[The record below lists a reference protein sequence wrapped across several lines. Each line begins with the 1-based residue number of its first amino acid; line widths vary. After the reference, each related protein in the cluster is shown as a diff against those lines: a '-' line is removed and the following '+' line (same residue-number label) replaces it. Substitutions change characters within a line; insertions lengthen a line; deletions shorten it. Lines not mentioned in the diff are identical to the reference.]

1 MCLGNIHKTRKRQGM
16 IDRGI
21 AVNTDVLM
29 GFGTGLVLLALS
41 TNSFADSCDAVIDA
55 LQQERHLSQVKQT
68 DGKQTTEY
76 RDGPSIVLSL
86 SCAMGSP
93 NVATTWDGPTP
104 DQAFY
109 DLVGRTGSLVS
120 KRSAADI
127 VEASRQCRQ
136 QALKDESEI
145 ATVEQKGLAIEC
157 QAFARDGGS
166 TTITVF
172 AE

>member
-1 MCLGNIHKTRKRQGM
+1 MK
-16 IDRGI
+16 
-21 AVNTDVLM
+21 TDVLI
-29 GFGTGLVLLALS
+29 GACTSLILFALS
-41 TNSFADSCDAVIDA
+41 TNALAEPCDNVLAA

-68 DGKQTTEY
+68 EGKQTTEY
-76 RDGPSIVLSL
+76 RDGPNIVLSL
-86 SCAMGSP
+86 SCAVGTP
-93 NVATTWDGPTP
+93 NVAVTWDGPAP

-120 KRSAADI
+120 KRSAAD
-127 VEASRQCRQ
+127 VVKASQQCRQ

-157 QAFARDGGS
+157 QAFARDGGG

-172 AE
+172 AD

>member
-1 MCLGNIHKTRKRQGM
+1 MK
-16 IDRGI
+16 
-21 AVNTDVLM
+21 TDVLM
-29 GFGTGLVLLALS
+29 GAFTGLMLFALS
-41 TNSFADSCDAVIDA
+41 TNALAEPCDDVLAA

-68 DGKQTTEY
+68 EGKQTTEY
-76 RDGPSIVLSL
+76 RDGPNIALSL
-86 SCAMGSP
+86 SCATGAP
-93 NVATTWDGPTP
+93 NIAITWDGPTP

-120 KRSAADI
+120 KSPAADI
-127 VEASRQCRQ
+127 VKASKHCRQ
-136 QALKDESEI
+136 QALKDDSEI

-157 QAFARDGGS
+157 QAFARDGGG

>member
-1 MCLGNIHKTRKRQGM
+1 MK
-16 IDRGI
+16 
-21 AVNTDVLM
+21 TDVLI
-29 GFGTGLVLLALS
+29 GACTSLILFALS
-41 TNSFADSCDAVIDA
+41 TNALAEPCDNILAA

-68 DGKQTTEY
+68 EGKQTTEY
-76 RDGPSIVLSL
+76 RDGPNIVLSL
-86 SCAMGSP
+86 SCAVGAP
-93 NVATTWDGPTP
+93 NVAVTWDGPAP

-120 KRSAADI
+120 KLSAAD
-127 VEASRQCRQ
+127 VVKASRQCRQ

-157 QAFARDGGS
+157 QAFARDGGG

-172 AE
+172 AD

>member
-1 MCLGNIHKTRKRQGM
+1 M
-16 IDRGI
+16 IQRGT

-29 GFGTGLVLLALS
+29 GFGAGLVLLALS
-41 TNSFADSCDAVIDA
+41 TNAMAEPCDDVLAA

-68 DGKQTTEY
+68 EGKLTTEY
-76 RDGPSIVLSL
+76 RDGPNIVLSL
-86 SCAMGSP
+86 SCAVGAP
-93 NVATTWDGPTP
+93 NIAVTWDGPAP

-109 DLVGRTGSLVS
+109 DLVGRTGSLVA
-120 KRSAADI
+120 KHSAAD
-127 VEASRQCRQ
+127 VVKASKQCRQ
-136 QALKDESEI
+136 HALKDESEI

-157 QAFARDGGS
+157 QAFARDGGG

>member
-1 MCLGNIHKTRKRQGM
+1 MNI
-16 IDRGI
+16 D
-21 AVNTDVLM
+21 ALM
-29 GFGTGLVLLALS
+29 GVGAGLVLLALS
-41 TNSFADSCDAVIDA
+41 TNVFAEPCNDVLSA

-68 DGKQTTEY
+68 EGKQTTEY
-76 RDGPSIVLSL
+76 RDGPNIALSL
-86 SCAMGSP
+86 SCATGAP
-93 NVATTWDGPTP
+93 NIAISWDGPTP

-120 KRSAADI
+120 KSPAADI
-127 VEASRQCRQ
+127 VKASKQCRQ
-136 QALKDESEI
+136 QALKDDSEI

-157 QAFARDGGS
+157 QAFARDGGG

>member
-1 MCLGNIHKTRKRQGM
+1 MK
-16 IDRGI
+16 
-21 AVNTDVLM
+21 TDVLM
-29 GFGTGLVLLALS
+29 GFGAGLVLLALS
-41 TNSFADSCDAVIDA
+41 TTAFAEPCDDVLAA

-68 DGKQTTEY
+68 EGKRNTEY
-76 RDGPSIVLSL
+76 RDGPNIALSL
-86 SCAMGSP
+86 SCAVGAP
-93 NVATTWDGPTP
+93 NIAVTWDGPAP

-120 KRSAADI
+120 KRPAADI
-127 VEASRQCRQ
+127 VKASKQCRQ

-157 QAFARDGGS
+157 QAFARDGGG
-166 TTITVF
+166 TVITVF

>member
-1 MCLGNIHKTRKRQGM
+1 M
-16 IDRGI
+16 
-21 AVNTDVLM
+21 NTYGLM
-29 GFGTGLVLLALS
+29 GVGAGLVLLTLS
-41 TNSFADSCDAVIDA
+41 TSVFAEPCNDMLSA

-68 DGKQTTEY
+68 EGKQTTEY
-76 RDGPSIVLSL
+76 RDGPNIALSL
-86 SCAMGSP
+86 SCSTGTP
-93 NVATTWDGPTP
+93 NIAITWDGPTP
-104 DQAFY
+104 DQGFY

-120 KRSAADI
+120 KRTAAD
-127 VEASRQCRQ
+127 VVKASKQCRQ

-157 QAFARDGGS
+157 QSFARDGGG

>member
-1 MCLGNIHKTRKRQGM
+1 M
-16 IDRGI
+16 IQKGT
-21 AVNTDVLM
+21 VVKTDVLM
-29 GFGTGLVLLALS
+29 GVCTGLVLLALS
-41 TNSFADSCDAVIDA
+41 TNAFADSCDVILAA

-68 DGKQTTEY
+68 EGKQTTEY
-76 RDGPSIVLSL
+76 RDGPNIVLSL
-86 SCAMGSP
+86 SCATGAP
-93 NVATTWDGPTP
+93 NVAVAWDGPAP

-120 KRSAADI
+120 KRSAAD
-127 VEASRQCRQ
+127 VVKASKQCRQ

-145 ATVEQKGLAIEC
+145 ATVEQTGLAIEC
-157 QAFARDGGS
+157 QAFARDGGG

>member
-1 MCLGNIHKTRKRQGM
+1 MMHGFFRATGVSFVCLTFSVGAFSAPCSEI
-16 IDRGI
+16 IE
-21 AVNTDVLM
+21 
-29 GFGTGLVLLALS
+29 
-41 TNSFADSCDAVIDA
+41 A

-68 DGKQTTEY
+68 EGKQTTEY
-76 RDGPSIVLSL
+76 RDGPNIILSL
-86 SCAMGSP
+86 SCAVGAP
-93 NVATTWDGPTP
+93 NIAVTWDGPAP

-120 KRSAADI
+120 KRTAAD
-127 VEASRQCRQ
+127 VVKASKQCRQ

-157 QAFARDGGS
+157 QAFARDGGG
-166 TTITVF
+166 TIITVF